1 MASLGIQNLTASFY
15 HLHLALAAGGF
26 TAAGRGKENALLSK
40 GMHYIASLLYIQ
52 YALAIVDVYLN
63 RAARG
68 DFVFHHKQYDYQDK
82 GDQNRYDY
90 RTENY

>member
-1 MASLGIQNLTASFY
+1 MAPFGIQNLTSSFY
-15 HLHLALAAGGF
+15 HLHLALAASGF
-26 TAAGRGKENALLSK
+26 TAAGRGKENTFLSE

-52 YALAIVDVYLN
+52 YALAVVDVYLN

-68 DFVFHHKQYDYQDK
+68 DSVFYHKQYDYQDK

>member
-1 MASLGIQNLTASFY
+1 
-15 HLHLALAAGGF
+15 
-26 TAAGRGKENALLSK
+26 
-40 GMHYIASLLYIQ
+40 MHYIASLLYIQ